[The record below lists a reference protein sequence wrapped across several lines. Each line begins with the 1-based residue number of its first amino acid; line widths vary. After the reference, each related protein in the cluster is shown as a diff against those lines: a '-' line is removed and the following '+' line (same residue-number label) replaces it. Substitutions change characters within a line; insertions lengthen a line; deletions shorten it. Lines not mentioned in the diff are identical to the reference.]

1 MRVLVVLPTYNEAE
15 NITAILAAV
24 RASVPGASVLVV
36 DDSSPDGTAGLAEKA
51 AADLGSIEVLV
62 RGAKNGLG
70 PAYRDGFRWGL
81 QHGYEAFVEMDS
93 DFSHDPGALPQ
104 LLAALGDG
112 VELVIGSRY
121 IPGGSIPNWSL
132 GRRLISRFGNIYAK
146 LLLGLGVEDSTA
158 GYRVYAAS
166 LLRRLD
172 LDRVRADS
180 YGFQIEMTY
189 LTRRAGA
196 GIVEVPIHFVDRVA
210 GTSKMSTFTVAEAFT
225 LVTGWGLRRM
235 LWPRKGASART

>member
-1 MRVLVVLPTYNEAE
+1 MI
-15 NITAILAAV
+15 ITL
-24 RASVPGASVLVV
+24 RL
-36 DDSSPDGTAGLAEKA
+36 TAGTL
-51 AADLGSIEVLV
+51 IW
-62 RGAKNGLG
+62 KNHLH
-70 PAYRDGFRWGL
+70 AL
-81 QHGYEAFVEMDS
+81 
-93 DFSHDPGALPQ
+93 PGALP
-104 LLAALGDG
+104 G
-112 VELVIGSRY
+112 
-121 IPGGSIPNWSL
+121 
-132 GRRLISRFGNIYAK
+132 FGNIYAK

-158 GYRVYAAS
+158 RYRVYAAS

-172 LDRVRADS
+172 LDRVRRDS

>member
-15 NITAILAAV
+15 NIGAILAAV
-24 RASVPGASVLVV
+24 RASVPGSSVLVV
-36 DDSSPDGTAGLAEKA
+36 DDSSPDGTAELAEKA
-51 AADLGSIEVLV
+51 GADLGSIEVLR

-81 QHGYEAFVEMDS
+81 GRGYEAFVEMDS

-132 GRRLISRFGNIYAK
+132 LRRLISRFGNIYAK

-189 LTRRAGA
+189 LTRQAGA

-210 GTSKMSTFTVAEAFT
+210 GTSKMSMFTVAEAFT

-235 LWPRKGASART
+235 LWPRKGLRDRT